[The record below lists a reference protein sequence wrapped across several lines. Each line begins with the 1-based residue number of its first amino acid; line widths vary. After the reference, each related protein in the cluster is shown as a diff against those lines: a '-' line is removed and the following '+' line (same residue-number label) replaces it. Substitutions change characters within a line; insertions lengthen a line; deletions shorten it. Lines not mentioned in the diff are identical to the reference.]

1 MARGNAHSTHNSL
14 SSSASAV
21 VVHHLLVSHRSACE
35 SNVWTVRALGL
46 FERPAAAQRCQS
58 SLTPN
63 SLTPP
68 PSPPHPSYHNPSDRM
83 TFSSVFPLPDMQNH
97 VTRLVGRSEGRAV
110 ARSKGPLIAICAL
123 IYAWAANGRK
133 IRLVMHNSSHFSG
146 VSQPSNHW
154 TPVATSSSS
163 QSAPGRI

>member
-1 MARGNAHSTHNSL
+1 MDCACVGPIRAASGCPALSVVTHPQLPDTSTIT
-14 SSSASAV
+14 SA
-21 VVHHLLVSHRSACE
+21 
-35 SNVWTVRALGL
+35 
-46 FERPAAAQRCQS
+46 
-58 SLTPN
+58 
-63 SLTPP
+63 PP
-68 PSPPHPSYHNPSDRM
+68 PSPYQNPSDRM